1 MSMTWTDIL
10 IGIFF
15 GAALVVGVYFTWVLL
30 RKEMA
35 GRPKTPDTYDF
46 GFGPP
51 QPDHK
56 PQPPH

>member
-15 GAALVVGVYFTWVLL
+15 GTALVIGIYFTWVLL

-35 GRPKTPDTYDF
+35 GRQKIRDNFVYGYGDPRDVHSRWPW
-46 GFGPP
+46 G
-51 QPDHK
+51 
-56 PQPPH
+56 